1 MESDQP
7 LITPSTHP
15 WHPLHDP
22 PTSQGSRFNERLLN
36 PSAPFQG
43 TSRYREIF
51 QGNSLPG
58 LFTFPT
64 PTYVPSYPSDLTKN
78 IPHTDMDIDMHDPLR
93 LYPRSQEI
101 QSPPLGILPQF
112 LSVEQPLC
120 PFPADKFSVSNWQQ
134 STSLPQGGL
143 GPHPQS
149 HDWTDLALLN
159 SYLHASTSS
168 GPPPEDATGSPHR
181 ESVNE
186 STDLAVFN
194 SFLRPFSYSLPPG
207 TATAGLHRGFVDES
221 GPHVPS
227 LPPK

>member
-1 MESDQP
+1 MEPDQP

-15 WHPLHDP
+15 WHPLHDD
-22 PTSQGSRFNERLLN
+22 PTSQGSQPDEHLLN

-64 PTYVPSYPSDLTKN
+64 P
-78 IPHTDMDIDMHDPLR
+78 HTDMHIDMHDPLR

-112 LSVEQPLC
+112 LSVEQPLY

-159 SYLHASTSS
+159 SYLHATTSS
-168 GPPPEDATGSPHR
+168 GPPPEDATASPHR

-186 STDLAVFN
+186 STDLAAFN

-207 TATAGLHRGFVDES
+207 AATAGLHRGFVDES